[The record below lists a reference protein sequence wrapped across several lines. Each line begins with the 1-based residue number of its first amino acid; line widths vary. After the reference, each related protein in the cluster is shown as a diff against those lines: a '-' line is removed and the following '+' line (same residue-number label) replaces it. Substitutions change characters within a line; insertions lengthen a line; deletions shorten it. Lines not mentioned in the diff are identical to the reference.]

1 MNDIPV
7 HIQCAYEPCSRPAV
21 TRLRLKAGWENLC
34 LHHYDRH
41 FQQEADDF
49 CRSQNLHTQE
59 EKMAWIKA
67 RIGLVGNPKIE
78 REPGQDDEE
87 REAA

>member
-1 MNDIPV
+1 MNDLPVFIP
-7 HIQCAYEPCSRPAV
+7 CAYEPCTRQAV

-34 LHHYDRH
+34 IHHYDRY

-49 CRSQNLHTQE
+49 CRAQGLTTQA
-59 EKMAWIKA
+59 EKMAWINA
-67 RIGLVGNPKIE
+67 RIGKIGNPTIQ

-87 REAA
+87 MAA